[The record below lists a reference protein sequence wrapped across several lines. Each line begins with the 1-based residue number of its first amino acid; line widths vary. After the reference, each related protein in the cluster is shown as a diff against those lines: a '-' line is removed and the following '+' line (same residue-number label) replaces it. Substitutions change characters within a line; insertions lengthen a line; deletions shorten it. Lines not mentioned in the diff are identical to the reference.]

1 MKRLLYD
8 FVSARRNTAISVWKM
23 TDITLVENVRKAF
36 ARTFDSISDI
46 YIADGHH
53 RAASAVK
60 VGIEDE
66 DEENPGYTGR

>member
-1 MKRLLYD
+1 
-8 FVSARRNTAISVWKM
+8 M

-36 ARTFDSISDI
+36 EGIDSV

-60 VGIEDE
+60 VRIEEKTGKSGI
-66 DEENPGYTGR
+66 YM